1 MNSRERAQLRTRL
14 RQVNIEYS
22 ALVRNRSAEG
32 RFVQMT
38 ALRFERRVIIS
49 LLFGGELA
57 EGRMAIARQEKAP
70 VATLFA
76 AESARICEGATPTST
91 RPPRVW
97 DWLAG
102 GLGAGAAGDAGSDQ
116 TAAARADDPDRRT
129 RVAQLGPGIVAGFI
143 ASLPQAAMIYLAVK
157 AMRRRRVVSAR

>member
-1 MNSRERAQLRTRL
+1 MNSRERAQVRTRL

-49 LLFGGELA
+49 LLFGGERA
-57 EGRMAIARQEKAP
+57 EGRSMAIARQEKAP

-76 AESARICEGATPTST
+76 AE
-91 RPPRVW
+91 
-97 DWLAG
+97 
-102 GLGAGAAGDAGSDQ
+102 
-116 TAAARADDPDRRT
+116 
-129 RVAQLGPGIVAGFI
+129 
-143 ASLPQAAMIYLAVK
+143 
-157 AMRRRRVVSAR
+157 

>member
-1 MNSRERAQLRTRL
+1 MKGRQFPEKHGRIAVGNCFVIKRNLSRNSTLLKDSRCHCVAGSALTRGYAMNSRERAQLRTRL
-14 RQVNIEYS
+14 RQVNIAYS

-32 RFVQMT
+32 RFVQLT

-76 AESARICEGATPTST
+76 AE
-91 RPPRVW
+91 
-97 DWLAG
+97 
-102 GLGAGAAGDAGSDQ
+102 
-116 TAAARADDPDRRT
+116 
-129 RVAQLGPGIVAGFI
+129 
-143 ASLPQAAMIYLAVK
+143 
-157 AMRRRRVVSAR
+157 

>member
-14 RQVNIEYS
+14 RQVNIAYS

-32 RFVQMT
+32 RFVQLT

-76 AESARICEGATPTST
+76 ARARMRA
-91 RPPRVW
+91 PP
-97 DWLAG
+97 
-102 GLGAGAAGDAGSDQ
+102 
-116 TAAARADDPDRRT
+116 
-129 RVAQLGPGIVAGFI
+129 
-143 ASLPQAAMIYLAVK
+143 LPQLDHAA
-157 AMRRRRVVSAR
+157 